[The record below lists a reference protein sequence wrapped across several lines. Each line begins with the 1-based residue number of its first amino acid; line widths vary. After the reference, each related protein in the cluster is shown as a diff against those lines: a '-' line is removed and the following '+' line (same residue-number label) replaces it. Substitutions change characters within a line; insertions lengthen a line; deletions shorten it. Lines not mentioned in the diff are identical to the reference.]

1 MPSYQWPAGRGVD
14 PGWTGA
20 SVARRKLP
28 KGAEKTAATS
38 LASRRGIMESGGEWG
53 WEEEELVE
61 FELDDELVVAGV
73 SGLWRRATQGRTAR
87 PLRARL

>member
-1 MPSYQWPAGRGVD
+1 
-14 PGWTGA
+14 
-20 SVARRKLP
+20 
-28 KGAEKTAATS
+28 
-38 LASRRGIMESGGEWG
+38 MESGGEWG